1 MSQTQSLVFFNN
13 QGDSLNFKYNDFYER
28 YEGDLLFNENG
39 NDTFKT
45 IGLYTFEYIPSY
57 EYQLPGTLGLD
68 KFQLFNETRF
78 TISGS
83 SYSRQ
88 PVKLI
93 DIPNVDP
100 NFYSKWVYGI
110 HFEAKFPIG
119 SQIKFDNSIFEF
131 TNPDQ
136 NYTVIETKKDAIMII
151 SNVDNSTY
159 DTLYSTVMGLTSS
172 YVNVTISGIN
182 AIGVYNYADISLNP
196 LLSQWSEPLFF
207 TKYYVGKKLTVLN
220 TKKNDGV
227 YTVNNINLFDRK
239 YEKYTLGRDVFTA
252 SQDLAVEVI
261 LLTEPPLIYSG
272 PLNLSGSILDFSP
285 GFAPSGLKPG
295 IEFSIPTS
303 NYNTD
308 YYVVDAIPSFIGNN
322 TLTYYDVG
330 NQVMWNSRVYQCVQ
344 SYTWS
349 GTSSITPDNFVYW
362 QRPKYL
368 PITTSFASE
377 ILPSAEIHL
386 TTNVFSYFQTFTQS
400 NEITLATFAQKYA
413 NDFLAFNINLYY
425 QDHALHSDLI
435 YPSKYA
441 EVNYY
446 PYVIATSSSW
456 GTEQLILEQTVGIK
470 ENLKPE
476 LAIDNCSRPYYN
488 IVFNELD
495 EFGIIITINGHKYQV
510 ETDYVYVG
518 LTLNMPR
525 TIDKTLRLW
534 LSLWYSRLYSI
545 GVIPTLQYKGT
556 LSSIYYNSINFL
568 ADYPNVQCDFTVE
581 LGSVGTYY
589 IEHSD
594 VLFTNIG
601 PYLTITVNGKKYGQQ
616 YDTSVSNTVTLWVES
631 WSNIL
636 LSFGIIVSNINNLL
650 IFRIKTQSTKCHY
663 TINVNRLS
671 LPGIPDYTITNKI
684 FGHFGNTITSNEIIL
699 ADGATDSFINN
710 SFASGQVVT
719 INNTVRPWDNQGYNL
734 LHITDN
740 NLVLSYQGPFW
751 GTVPVA
757 CEVSPFVNL
766 AFSSGFSATGCE
778 PPIIPP
784 YNPDGGEFDLHEYD
798 PAFTLHFASTNNYT
812 SILYPLSGNT
822 NLVDILYVQLTNCV
836 YVLGLNL
843 SVIDSN
849 TGLVVNT
856 INLAPIGY
864 LIDNTY
870 SMLYNPVNSYIYI
883 HFNSAGLGGHGVIV
897 VDVLTNTIVQ
907 TFSAPSF
914 ASTVID
920 DMIVNTLNGDV
931 YVSHPDVSFYE
942 WVPSNISLGFTS
954 HSTSGTTHKMVYS
967 DFENGVYILVNSGTG
982 QVIRIKGSTR
992 LLDNTFSGFIGLEL
1006 EQIGYEPINGSV
1018 YVFDTTNGLIQIR
1031 SNTTTTIS
1039 SIPYESGFADI
1050 LFNNINGD
1058 VLISQQGTDTYYSR
1072 IGLDG
1077 TLISQ
1082 SSTTTYG
1089 RLAINQ
1095 YDGDVYVG
1103 SLSSNQVKVFDTISG
1118 TIKHSESFYSTITKL
1133 TYNPNRRSIWGIEP
1147 GNNTVVEIGVYV
1159 NSQVIPVTPTYSIV
1173 PEDNYGT
1180 LNSGYIK
1187 PDALWLKTR
1196 EYIRRPRENY
1206 ENDNRVQYIW
1216 KLLDD
1221 TKPQMFLYDF
1231 SGDQLQFTNTGSF
1244 SYLGQ
1249 SPLTTITLNTL
1260 PNRDLQ
1266 KVYLPEYQQTVFEE
1280 VIKDLEYVDSSTD
1293 FSMSPTPMETFL
1305 GFKGDDE
1312 GPMDQ
1317 YLVLYRRETF
1327 SMSVVSN
1334 STDIIQFEVIKDND
1348 NGWYGI
1354 VALSLSSGVNFQDKG
1369 FKVGQWIQIFVRD
1382 ITNKRNKY
1390 ISVNNG
1396 KKLKIRSVFTYYLIV
1411 DFIDMIENE
1420 FSKIDDYPIV
1430 GQETYLQVDIVS
1442 IDKEIGRFHVYGQTE
1457 IEDIRYKIELS
1468 NIGQNILPDDVF
1480 IFKSYDV
1487 NEQGIDWGFINKK
1500 RKEMLMVKNQ
1510 IFPYV
1515 GSYKAI
1521 INTINYF
1528 GYNDLQLYEYYRN
1541 ININSPLFYKLFKV
1555 EIPDIFDNTV
1565 KGWTVN
1571 DFIKHTMPNP
1581 NYETTNLFN
1590 LTYLITD
1597 KEGNNVLQYSLQEVI
1612 MKLQGLKH
1620 WLERKVIPITHKILD
1635 ITGRADFVGV
1645 DSIVHRNYDVKI
1657 LNLRQ
1662 EFTPIDFKLN
1672 EAYLQP
1678 VNSGSTVYTCHV
1690 DFYNATSSVLPDFYT
1705 INIRTFQTYK
1715 EWNPFTTYNIGDR
1728 VSYYGYLYESV
1739 IDENKINDPRKY
1751 GSMATNWTANVD
1763 YLLGDMVKYSGY
1775 IYEYI
1780 GTQSSYQ
1787 TFGTSSI
1794 PTPASDINLNHSLAH
1809 WLDITQWK
1817 NLDYMPVQNIFEYR
1831 TGTQSFNFTI
1841 DSNIDPFILIE
1852 ITSGNGYGQIYTS
1865 KKNYEIRGLNDLGGT
1880 IKYIENIGPFIPIVQ
1895 ITTPTIGY

>member
-1 MSQTQSLVFFNN
+1 MPQTQSLVFFNN
-13 QGDSLNFKYNDFYER
+13 QGDSLNFKYNDFYKR
-28 YEGDLLFNENG
+28 YEGDLLFDENG

-45 IGLYTFEYIPSY
+45 IGLYTFEYVPSY
-57 EYQLPGTLGLD
+57 EYQLPGQLGLD
-68 KFQLFNETRF
+68 KFQLFNETKF
-78 TISGS
+78 NISGC
-83 SYSRQ
+83 SYSNQ
-88 PVKLI
+88 SVQLI
-93 DIPNVDP
+93 DIPNTDS
-100 NFYSKWVYGI
+100 NFYSKWIYGT
-110 HFEAKFPIG
+110 HFESKFPIG
-119 SQIKFDNSIFEF
+119 SQIKFNNPVFEF

-136 NYTVIETKKDAIMII
+136 NYTVVETKKDAIMII

-182 AIGVYNYADISLNP
+182 AIGIYNYADISLNP

-220 TKKNDGV
+220 TEKNDGV

-239 YEKYTLGRDVFTA
+239 YQKYSLSRDVFTA

-272 PLNLSGSILDFSP
+272 HLNLTGNVLNFSP
-285 GFAPSGLKPG
+285 GYAPSNLKPG

-303 NYNTD
+303 FLNTD
-308 YYVVDAIPSFIGNN
+308 YYTIDYIPSFLGNN
-322 TLTYYDVG
+322 TLTYYDV
-330 NQVMWNSRVYQCVQ
+330 NAQVIWNNKVYQCIQ

-362 QRPKYL
+362 DRPTYL
-368 PITTSFASE
+368 PITSTFNTE
-377 ILPSAEIHL
+377 TLPSAEIHL
-386 TTNVFSYFQTFTQS
+386 TTNVFAYTQSFTQS

-413 NDFLAFNINLYY
+413 QDFTAFNINLYY
-425 QDHALHSDLI
+425 KDHALHSDLI
-435 YPSKYA
+435 YPSNYA

-456 GTEQLILEQTVGIK
+456 GSTELILEQTVGIK

-476 LAIDNCSRPYYN
+476 IATNTCSRPYYN
-488 IVFNELD
+488 IVFDELD

-510 ETDYVYVG
+510 EIDYVYVG

-545 GVIPTLQYKGT
+545 GVIPTLQYRGT

-568 ADYPNVQCDFTVE
+568 ADYPNVPCDFTIEV
-581 LGSVGTYY
+581 GSVGSYY

-594 VLFTNIG
+594 ILFSNIG
-601 PYLTITVNGKKYGQQ
+601 PYLTININGKNYGQSFV
-616 YDTSVSNTVTLWVES
+616 TSISNTITLWVDT
-631 WSNIL
+631 WKDIL
-636 LSFGIIVSNINNLL
+636 LSYGIIVSNINSLL
-650 IFRIKTQSTKCHY
+650 IFRVKTQSTKCVY
-663 TINVNRLS
+663 TINTNKLT
-671 LPGIPDYTITNKI
+671 LPGIPDYVITNRI
-684 FGHFGNTITSNEIIL
+684 FGNFGNTITSNEIIL
-699 ADGATDSFINN
+699 PSGATDSFINN
-710 SFASGQVVT
+710 SFSSGQVVT
-719 INNTVRPWDNQGYNL
+719 INNTVRPWDNQGFNL

-751 GTVPVA
+751 GTVPVP

-798 PAFTLHFASTNNYT
+798 PSFTLHFASTNNYT

-843 SVIDSN
+843 TVIDSN

-856 INLAPIGY
+856 IDLAPIGY

-897 VDVLTNTIVQ
+897 IDILTNTVVQ
-907 TFSAPSF
+907 TLTSSYFS
-914 ASTVID
+914 STLID
-920 DMIVNTLNGDV
+920 DMVVNTTNGDV
-931 YVSHPDVSFYE
+931 FISHPDVSKYD
-942 WVPSNISLGFTS
+942 WIASSLVINSNIV
-954 HSTSGTTHKMVYS
+954 SGTTHKMIYS
-967 DFENGVYILVNSGTG
+967 DFENAIYILVDSGL
-982 QVIRIKGSTR
+982 VKRIKGISPSVI
-992 LLDNTFSGFIGLEL
+992 DNTFSITGLDL
-1006 EQIGYEPINGSV
+1006 EKIGYEPINGSV
-1018 YVFDTTNGLIQIR
+1018 YVFDTTGLVQIR
-1031 SNTTTTIS
+1031 NNTITNLY
-1039 SIPYESGFADI
+1039 SIAYESGFADI

-1058 VLISQQGTDTYYSR
+1058 VLISQQGTSTYYSR
-1072 IGLDG
+1072 MALDG

-1089 RLAINQ
+1089 YLTINQ

-1103 SLSSNQVKVFDTISG
+1103 SLASNQVVVFDTVHG
-1118 TIKHSESFYSTITKL
+1118 TIKHTESFASTITKL
-1133 TYNPNRRSIWGIEP
+1133 SYNPNRRSIWGIEP
-1147 GNNTVVEIGVYV
+1147 GGNTVVEIGVYV
-1159 NSQVIPVTPTYSIV
+1159 NSEVVPVTPTYSMV
-1173 PEDNYGT
+1173 TEDNYGT
-1180 LNSGYIK
+1180 LASDYIK
-1187 PDALWLKTR
+1187 PDELWLKTR

-1206 ENDNRVQYIW
+1206 QGDTQIQYVW
-1216 KLLDD
+1216 KWLDD

-1231 SGDQLQFTNTGSF
+1231 TGDQLVYTNTGSY
-1244 SYLGQ
+1244 SYLGPT
-1249 SPLTTITLNTL
+1249 PLTTITLNEN
-1260 PNRDLQ
+1260 PNKDLT
-1266 KVYLPEYQQTVFEE
+1266 KVYLPEYQQTVFEN
-1280 VIKDLEYVDSSTD
+1280 VVQTLDYIDSSND
-1293 FSMSPTPMETFL
+1293 ISINPIPLETFM

-1317 YLVLYRRETF
+1317 YLLLYKRDTA
-1327 SMSVVSN
+1327 SMSIVSN
-1334 STDIIQFEVIKDND
+1334 SLDIVQFQLIEDNV

-1354 VALSLSSGVNFQDKG
+1354 IALSLGSSMNFSDNG
-1369 FKVGQWIQIFVRD
+1369 FKPDQWIQIFVKD
-1382 ITNKRNKY
+1382 ITNQKNKY
-1390 ISVNNG
+1390 ISTNNG
-1396 KKLKIRSVFTYYLIV
+1396 KKFKIRTVFTYYLVV
-1411 DFIDMIENE
+1411 DFIDMINNE
-1420 FSKIDDYPIV
+1420 FSKIDDYPTV
-1430 GQETYLQVDIVS
+1430 GQETYLQVDIKS
-1442 IDKEIGRFHVYGQTE
+1442 IDREIGRFHVYGQTE
-1457 IEDIRYKIELS
+1457 IEDIRYEIELS
-1468 NIGQNILPDDVF
+1468 NTGHNILPDDIF

-1487 NEQGIDWGFINKK
+1487 NEQGIDWGFMNKK
-1500 RKEMLMVKNQ
+1500 RKEMLMVRNQ
-1510 IFPYV
+1510 IFPYI

-1521 INTINYF
+1521 INAINYF

-1555 EIPDIFDNTV
+1555 EIPDIFDNSV

-1597 KEGNNVLQYSLQEVI
+1597 KEGNDVLQYSLQEVI
-1612 MKLQGLKH
+1612 MKLEGLKH

-1657 LNLRQ
+1657 LNARQ

-1690 DFYNATSSVLPDFYT
+1690 DFYNATSSVLPDYFT
-1705 INIRTFQTYK
+1705 IRIRTYQTYQ
-1715 EWNPFTTYNIGDR
+1715 EWNPFTTYNTGDK

-1739 IDENKINDPRKY
+1739 IDQNKINDPRKY
-1751 GSMATNWTANVD
+1751 DSMATKWTANVD
-1763 YLLGDMVKYSGY
+1763 YQLGQMAKYEGY
-1775 IYEYI
+1775 TYEYI
-1780 GTQSSYQ
+1780 GTQSSYVV
-1787 TFGTSSI
+1787 FGTSSI
-1794 PTPASDINLNHSLAH
+1794 PTPASDINTNHSLAN

-1817 NLDYMPVQNIFEYR
+1817 VINYVPVQNIFEYR

-1852 ITSGNGYGQIYTS
+1852 VTSDNGYGQIYTS

-1880 IKYIENIGPFIPIVQ
+1880 INYIENIGPFIPIVQ
-1895 ITTPTIGY
+1895 ITSPTIGY